1 MTARKVTI
9 RLKAHSVAD
18 FIKTLEN
25 DVIPLLRKQK
35 GFQDE
40 ITFLVPGAR
49 EAVGIS
55 FWDKPE
61 NAEAYSRGS
70 YSKVLKALVS
80 VLDGT
85 PYVET
90 WQVLNSTTHKISAAV
105 AAKRQWVRS
114 RKRMSWGPRIKGEK

>member
-9 RLKAHSVAD
+9 RLTANCVAD
-18 FIKTLEN
+18 FIKTLEK

-49 EAVGIS
+49 EAVDIS

-70 YSKVLKALVS
+70 YSQVLKALLR

-85 PYVET
+85 PYVEN
-90 WQVLNSTTHKISAAV
+90 WEVLNSTSHKISAAV
-105 AAKRQWVRS
+105 AA
-114 RKRMSWGPRIKGEK
+114 